1 MLIYAALNRFWLLT
15 IAALLLS
22 TTAVGADEPVLSRIA
37 FGACAK
43 QDKPQ
48 PIWDAVVESQPE
60 AFLFLGDNIYGDTDD
75 MAILKAKWQL
85 LGAQPGYQKLKATC
99 PIFATWDDHD
109 YGRNDAGAD
118 YPMRA
123 ESQQIFLD
131 FFDVPADDVRRKQE
145 GVYFSKI
152 FGPAGK
158 RTQIILLDARY
169 HRSPLKRSTK
179 TAEPGEGYRGIY
191 GENTDDGATML
202 GETQWKWLEEQL
214 RKPAEVR
221 IIGSGVQ
228 VITYENGWETW
239 GNFPKERERLFKLIR
254 DTRASGV
261 VLLSGDRHLSEI
273 SKLDAN
279 DPLGVGYPLFDITS
293 TSLNAPSG
301 NMTKSGVRFA
311 NELNR
316 FRVGLTYFDINFGSV
331 HIDWTEANPT
341 LRLQIRE
348 AAGQVVLQQRLKLS
362 DLKANP

>member
-1 MLIYAALNRFWLLT
+1 MLLDSCNCSRWFVAL
-15 IAALLLS
+15 ACLLLATS
-22 TTAVGADEPVLSRIA
+22 NARGEEPALSRIA

-48 PIWDAVVESQPE
+48 PIWEAVVEMQPE

-75 MAILKAKWQL
+75 MQVLKAKWEQ

-99 PIFATWDDHD
+99 PILATWDDHD

-118 YPMRA
+118 YPLRR

-131 FFDVPADDVRRKQE
+131 FFEVPQDDARRQQE
-145 GVYFSKI
+145 GVYSARI
-152 FGPAGK
+152 FGPEGK
-158 RTQIILLDARY
+158 RVQIILLDARY
-169 HRSPLKRSTK
+169 HRSPLKRSTRS
-179 TAEPGEGYRGIY
+179 AEPGEGYRGIY
-191 GENTDDGATML
+191 GENTDEGATML
-202 GETQWKWLEEQL
+202 GPAQWKWLEEQL

-228 VITYENGWETW
+228 VIAYENGWETW
-239 GNFPKERERLFKLIR
+239 GNFPKERERLFRLIR

-273 SKLDAN
+273 SRLAAD
-279 DPLGVGYPLFDITS
+279 DPLGVGYPLIDITS

-316 FRVGLTYFDINFGSV
+316 YRVGLTYFDINFGAV
-331 HIDWTEANPT
+331 QIDWSEADPT

-348 AAGQVVLQQRLKLS
+348 ASGQVVLQQRLKLS
-362 DLKANP
+362 ELQAK